1 MLHLFAPDSLRHRLP
16 QPSWRLY
23 RTPRTPCGIC
33 YAVAAIAAGC
43 WLVPAARW
51 LMLHL

>member
-23 RTPRTPCGIC
+23 RAPRQPCGIC
-33 YAVAAIAAGC
+33 YAVAAGIAGI
-43 WLVPAARW
+43 VVMAAIRYW
-51 LMLHL
+51 GG